1 MDKSLY
7 EFGKEMSH
15 FMPKFL
21 SALMKK
27 QAKTLITPEVT
38 IPQMISLSIL
48 KAEGRLKMSQIAKN
62 LGVTTSAATGLIGR
76 MIKSNLVKRI
86 MDKKDRRIINIE
98 MSDNGRRRIDNIQ
111 KERYKMMMDIFGK
124 FKPIERKRY
133 LDTIKK
139 IYRILTEEGK

>member
-98 MSDNGRRRIDNIQ
+98 MSDKGRRIIDNIQ